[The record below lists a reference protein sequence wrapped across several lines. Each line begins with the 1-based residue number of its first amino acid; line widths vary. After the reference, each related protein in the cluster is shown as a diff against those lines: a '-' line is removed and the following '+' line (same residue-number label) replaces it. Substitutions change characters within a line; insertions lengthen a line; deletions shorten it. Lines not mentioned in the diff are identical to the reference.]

1 MSYINSIFSLD
12 ENFNLLREDFFDSL
26 DQDAIVSDVIDN
38 MNTSFFEVTFKIDL
52 LYIQDKNKPV

>member
-52 LYIQDKNKPV
+52 LYIQNKNKPV